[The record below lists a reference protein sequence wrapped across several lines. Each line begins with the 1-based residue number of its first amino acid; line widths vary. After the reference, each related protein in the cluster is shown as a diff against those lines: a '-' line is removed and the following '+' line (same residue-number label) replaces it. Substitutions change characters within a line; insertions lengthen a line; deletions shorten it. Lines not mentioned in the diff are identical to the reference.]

1 MIKVSPA
8 TQSWLLLLLAFV
20 AAGLLATVAIM
31 TAPGPSV

>member
-8 TQSWLLLLLAFV
+8 TQSWLLLLLAFAAV
-20 AAGLLATVAIM
+20 AFLATVAIM